1 MLPFLLARRYLFS
14 KDLPGAVNIIT
25 SISVVGIALGAAALI
40 FVLSIFN
47 GFHALVRDMFADFDA
62 DLQINPKKGK
72 YFSPTPEL
80 LQKIQ
85 STQGVE
91 FIVPIIEGK
100 AILKNKD
107 KQRIIKLRGVGNG
120 FEKVSEIKKL
130 IQVGEFLLKKEP
142 PTIVMGTGVAY
153 FVNAGPDLWETPMEL
168 FTVSEK
174 KDLATA
180 GEEAIRQIQVYPT
193 GVFSMQ
199 KEYDEQIVL
208 IHIEHAAALFET
220 GEKISAY
227 ELRVTDKKYVQ
238 RIKNELALKLGPQF
252 DILTWYEQHQTLY
265 ELMRNEKR
273 IGFLVITL
281 MLILTASNIV
291 SSLTV
296 IVMEKRK
303 DIAILRSMGATR
315 SYIAYIFL
323 WLGLYIGIYGGG
335 SGLVLGVILAVLQD
349 QYGFIRLNGGDAFI
363 IDYFPVELHW
373 QDIGIVMITV
383 ATLCGLSSLYP
394 CFRASGQE
402 IARSLAK

>member
-1 MLPFLLARRYLFS
+1 MLPFLLARKYLFS

-25 SISVVGIALGAAALI
+25 SISMVGIALGTAALI

-47 GFHALVRDMFADFDA
+47 GFHTLVRDMFADFDA
-62 DLQINPKKGK
+62 DLQINPTSGK
-72 YFSPTPEL
+72 YFTPTPEL

-85 STQGVE
+85 STKGVE
-91 FIVPIIEGK
+91 FIVPVIEGK

-107 KQRIIKLRGVGNG
+107 KQRIIKLKGVGNG

-130 IQVGEFLLKKEP
+130 IHVGEFLLKKEP
-142 PTIVMGTGVAY
+142 PTIVMGAGVAY
-153 FVNAGPDLWETPMEL
+153 FVNVGPDLWETPMEL

-174 KDLATA
+174 KDLVTA

-208 IHIEHAAALFET
+208 INIEHAAKLFET
-220 GEKISAY
+220 ENKISAY
-227 ELRVTDKKYVQ
+227 ELQVPQKKDIQRV
-238 RIKNELALKLGPQF
+238 KNELAFKLGPQF
-252 DILTWYEQHQTLY
+252 AILTWYEQHQTLY
-265 ELMRNEKR
+265 ELMKNEKR

-323 WLGLYIGIYGGG
+323 WLGLHIGIYGGG

-363 IDYFPVELHW
+363 IDYFPVELYW

-383 ATLCGLSSLYP
+383 ATLCGVSSLYP
-394 CFRASGQE
+394 CFRASRQE